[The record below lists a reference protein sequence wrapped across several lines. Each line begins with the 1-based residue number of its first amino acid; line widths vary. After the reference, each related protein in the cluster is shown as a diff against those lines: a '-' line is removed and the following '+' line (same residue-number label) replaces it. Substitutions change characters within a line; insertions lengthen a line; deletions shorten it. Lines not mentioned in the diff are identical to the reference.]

1 MLIHSDFHI
10 HSEYSYDANLPLA
23 TIAEGAKA
31 CDFVRVGISDHLNF
45 NDPPFIGNIRDSAAG
60 VKEAQKK
67 YPFMILGVELT
78 PIQKGHFDY
87 IAKNGTRDG
96 YVLTADSDRYGIEFG
111 LSKAE
116 LMEHGVR
123 YGVGA
128 SHWRIDTIGT
138 DEGDG
143 DADSLMREL
152 FRQQMWIAQDERVTI
167 LGHPWYHGKAPWY
180 ADVSM
185 IPRSMNEELAA
196 ALKENGK
203 CVECNTG
210 VMLRFEEK
218 ARYQYAELLREMFEK
233 GLRITF
239 GSDSHGAYND
249 NRMGT
254 GRGDLLIEK
263 YLLAAGFKDGDFYT
277 LQDIDLW

>member
-10 HSEYSYDANLPLA
+10 HSEHSYDATLPLA
-23 TIAEGAKA
+23 TIAEGAMA
-31 CDFVRVGISDHLNF
+31 CDFTRVGITDHLNF
-45 NDPPFIGNIRDSAAG
+45 NDPSFIGNIRDSAAG

-96 YVLTADSDRYGIEFG
+96 YVLTAGADKYGIEFG
-111 LSKAE
+111 LSKKE
-116 LMEHGVR
+116 LMDLGVR
-123 YGVGA
+123 YAVGA
-128 SHWRIDTIGT
+128 SHWRLDTIGT
-138 DEGDG
+138 DEGVG
-143 DADSLMREL
+143 DTQSLIREL

-167 LGHPWYHGKAPWY
+167 FGHPWYHGKVEWFE
-180 ADVSM
+180 DFSI
-185 IPRSMNEELAA
+185 IPRSMNEELRA
-196 ALKENGK
+196 ALLENKK

-210 VMLRFEEK
+210 VMLLFSEK
-218 ARYQYAELLREMFEK
+218 ERYRYAEFLREMFEA

-239 GSDSHGAYND
+239 GSDSHKAYND

-277 LQDIDLW
+277 LQDKDLW